1 MLSNRLKFDLCDTLL
16 RACFEDGGKR
26 FIEDGILF
34 FFQERRDSLGF
45 SVYYVDIFQLD
56 NFFVQQ
62 QEQETAKFS

>member
-1 MLSNRLKFDLCDTLL
+1 MGAKGLSKM
-16 RACFEDGGKR
+16 GY
-26 FIEDGILF
+26 F